1 MAGSLE
7 NKGQLPGGLGTLCK
21 IGANLKHK
29 GTEMCVLTL
38 LSFSASH
45 FHFFFLFR
53 SYLFENEHV
62 LCTSRDFLKFVVDE
76 LDVS

>member
-45 FHFFFLFR
+45 FHFFFFFFGHISLRMNMSCAHLEIF
-53 SYLFENEHV
+53 
-62 LCTSRDFLKFVVDE
+62 
-76 LDVS
+76 